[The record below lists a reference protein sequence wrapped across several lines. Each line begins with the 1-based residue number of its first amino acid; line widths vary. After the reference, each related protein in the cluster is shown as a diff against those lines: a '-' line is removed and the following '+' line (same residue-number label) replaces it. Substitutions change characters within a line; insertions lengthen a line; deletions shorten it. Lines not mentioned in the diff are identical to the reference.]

1 MKKSKV
7 FIDSVPFIILILFQ
21 SLIALGVAVI
31 DNYFGLASSNALYAV
46 FVQVLA
52 SVIFIIYR
60 TFRIK
65 QEQVILIRCLQDP
78 LSGALPSKKDGL
90 GSESTN
96 AWRTLCEAQR
106 DAAKLLLAE
115 KDANARSDIESFIAT
130 IHEMKAPLAAISL
143 LADDASAKGN
153 GLSPFDI
160 KLEAEELDR
169 LLELALG
176 RIRLGDFERD
186 ATIEAVNLRA
196 LVCDSVK
203 RVRRL
208 FIVRGISIEIV
219 EGELVIF
226 TDRKWVAFILD
237 QLIVNASKYAQSS
250 VRIVFSKEDNYAR
263 VTIIDD
269 GKGIP
274 KEDRERIFAPSFT
287 GASGRNADLHG
298 VPSSGYGLHLSYKAA
313 KRLGASVT
321 LDVCETGGTFAS
333 ILIPIEKKRFD

>member
-1 MKKSKV
+1 MKRFKI
-7 FIDSVPFIILILFQ
+7 FIDSIPFIILIVFQ
-21 SLIALGVAVI
+21 SLIALGVALI

-52 SVIFIIYR
+52 AIIFIIYR
-60 TFRIK
+60 TVRIK
-65 QEQVILIRCLQDP
+65 QEQVILARCLQDP
-78 LSGALPSKKDGL
+78 LSLSLPSKKDGL
-90 GSESTN
+90 GSGSSN

-106 DAAKLLLAE
+106 DVAKLLLAQ
-115 KDANARSDIESFIAT
+115 KDANARSDIESFITT

-143 LADDASAKGN
+143 LADDAFAKGN
-153 GLSPFDI
+153 ALSPFDI

-186 ATIEAVNLRA
+186 ATIERVDLRA
-196 LVCDSVK
+196 LASDSVK

-208 FIVRGISIEIV
+208 FIVRGISVEIAD
-219 EGELVIF
+219 GEFLVF

-237 QLIVNASKYAQSS
+237 QLIVNASKYAQSA
-250 VRIVFSKEDNYAR
+250 VRILFSKEGNCAR

-274 KEDRERIFAPSFT
+274 KEDRDRIFAPSFT
-287 GASGRNADLHG
+287 GASGRNADLNG

-313 KRLGASVT
+313 ARLGAQVS
-321 LDVCETGGTFAS
+321 LDACEIGGTAAS
-333 ILIPIEKKRFD
+333 ILIPLEKKRFD